1 MEKGVKGKSAKGQKG
16 KSKPKKSV
24 KKNTPN
30 PVTKFFRNEIVRILL
45 GLFLGIA
52 AIFTLL
58 SLISF
63 IFTWA
68 EDQSLLTNDNIF
80 SSVVPVENLGGK
92 LGFRWSNFLVS
103 KTFGFG
109 AFLVPIFMGGLSLFC
124 FKSEKVNIIRLFFLS
139 LYGCIALSL
148 MFSYIFSFTSLIIV
162 WFVLKELLVSYS

>member
-1 MEKGVKGKSAKGQKG
+1 MEKSVKGKSAKGQKG
-16 KSKPKKSV
+16 KSKPKKRV

-68 EDQSLLTNDNIF
+68 E
-80 SSVVPVENLGGK
+80 
-92 LGFRWSNFLVS
+92 
-103 KTFGFG
+103 
-109 AFLVPIFMGGLSLFC
+109 
-124 FKSEKVNIIRLFFLS
+124 
-139 LYGCIALSL
+139 
-148 MFSYIFSFTSLIIV
+148 
-162 WFVLKELLVSYS
+162 